1 MPLDTDKI
9 IPRLSKFLKLKNYI
23 GLVVSSPKI
32 QECSWA
38 EAIFTEISSWLHN
51 QTLGDPMMATLIK
64 TARSAKIRNEI
75 RSSQRTRDT
84 GENFRFVLYASWEYT
99 I

>member
-1 MPLDTDKI
+1 MWAKLDMRI
-9 IPRLSKFLKLKNYI
+9 LQRRALKTTL

-51 QTLGDPMMATLIK
+51 QTLGE
-64 TARSAKIRNEI
+64 KIESFHDGNTDKD
-75 RSSQRTRDT
+75 S
-84 GENFRFVLYASWEYT
+84 
-99 I
+99 

>member
-51 QTLGDPMMATLIK
+51 QTLGE
-64 TARSAKIRNEI
+64 KIE
-75 RSSQRTRDT
+75 SSHDGNTDKD
-84 GENFRFVLYASWEYT
+84 S
-99 I
+99 